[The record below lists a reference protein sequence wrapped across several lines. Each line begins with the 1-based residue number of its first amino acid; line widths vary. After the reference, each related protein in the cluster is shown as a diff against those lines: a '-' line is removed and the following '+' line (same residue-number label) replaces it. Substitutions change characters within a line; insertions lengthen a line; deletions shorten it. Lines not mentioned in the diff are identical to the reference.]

1 MGASEGGMSAERVRQ
16 EIQIH
21 YNGRHEKT
29 IFADSFVIATAERD
43 QPNVFPISAGGLA
56 LIGVAE
62 LAAGLL
68 TICAQ
73 AGKLGQVME
82 LFERA
87 LDTLHEEHG
96 TGAIDPTGLD
106 DLNDEN
112 NEDNQDNGGGD
123 AHI

>member
-1 MGASEGGMSAERVRQ
+1 MSTDGVRQ

-21 YNGRHEKT
+21 YNGKHEKT

-43 QPNVFPISAGGLA
+43 SPNVYPISAGGLA

-87 LDTLHEEHG
+87 LDTLEDEHG
-96 TGAIDPTGLD
+96 PDAIDATGLEEKPRCAYCGSD
-106 DLNDEN
+106 GTTCTDCC
-112 NEDNQDNGGGD
+112 
-123 AHI
+123 HP